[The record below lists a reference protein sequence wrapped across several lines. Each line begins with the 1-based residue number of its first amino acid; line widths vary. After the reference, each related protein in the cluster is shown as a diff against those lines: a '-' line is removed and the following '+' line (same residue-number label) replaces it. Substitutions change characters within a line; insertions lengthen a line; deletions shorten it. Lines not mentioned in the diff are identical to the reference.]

1 MVFIILNPLFKVK
14 NNLKIVKIAQN
25 NFENYGNNNQIVVK
39 YKKNIDLILKRWYS
53 ENKYS
58 VA

>member
-14 NNLKIVKIAQN
+14 NNLKIVKSAQN